1 MPRGGA
7 GEKYVGQVRRVATAR
22 FVSWVGTQAANIAL
36 VALVYQRT
44 GGSGPWIAT
53 ALLGSLAARVAVS
66 PWAGLLGDYFDRRRV
81 MIGSDLAAAVCFVAL
96 SQAQTPWLLVALA
109 ALAAV
114 AEAPFSPASGALL
127 VMLAPEEKRA
137 WANSMRATG
146 SSMGMLVGGVAG
158 GLLVAAFGA
167 PTAFLVNAGSF
178 LGSALLIARI
188 GGRYRVAGARAPE
201 SRGAFAGVR
210 LLWALP
216 ALRSSTASFALIAL
230 ALGMINVAEYPL
242 FVRLGVG
249 KVGFGIAIATWAA
262 GQVVGARLA
271 SRISGAKGERAALI
285 GASALA
291 ALAVGLS
298 GVVPWF
304 SFVATIFILGGI
316 GNTVAGIAAQLIAQ
330 RWAPPQ
336 LQTRVFAGFEAVVST
351 GLGCSLAVGGVLL
364 AFLSPGSVFI
374 LAGALGALA
383 AATAIRVP
391 PHGGPLRL
399 DPGPIG
405 GGAEPPA
412 TASRPALA
420 GKLPSPGFGLT
431 PSSA

>member
-1 MPRGGA
+1 MTRGVVR
-7 GEKYVGQVRRVATAR
+7 EEYIGQVRRVAAAR

-44 GGSGPWIAT
+44 GGSGPWIAA

-109 ALAAV
+109 ALAAI

-137 WANSMRATG
+137 WASSMRATG
-146 SSMGMLVGGVAG
+146 SSMGMLLGGVAG

-167 PTAFLVNAGSF
+167 PVAFLVNAGSF
-178 LGSALLIARI
+178 LGSALLIGRI
-188 GGRYRVAGARAPE
+188 GGHYRVESARAPE
-201 SRGAFAGVR
+201 SRGAFAGMR
-210 LLWALP
+210 LLWSLP
-216 ALRSSTASFALIAL
+216 ALRASTASFTLVAL

-271 SRISGAKGERAALI
+271 SRITGAKAERTALI
-285 GASALA
+285 SASALT

-298 GVVPWF
+298 GIAPWF
-304 SFVATIFILGGI
+304 SFVAAIFIVGGI

-336 LQTRVFAGFEAVVST
+336 LQTRVFAGFEAAVSI
-351 GLGCSLAVGGVLL
+351 GLGCSLAVGGALL

-374 LAGALGALA
+374 FSGALGALA
-383 AATAIRVP
+383 AATAVRVP
-391 PHGGPLRL
+391 PHGGPLRP
-399 DPGPIG
+399 DPEPVGD
-405 GGAEPPA
+405 GAETAAPP
-412 TASRPALA
+412 SRPALV
-420 GKLPSPGFGLT
+420 GKLLTSGVGLAPSR
-431 PSSA
+431 A